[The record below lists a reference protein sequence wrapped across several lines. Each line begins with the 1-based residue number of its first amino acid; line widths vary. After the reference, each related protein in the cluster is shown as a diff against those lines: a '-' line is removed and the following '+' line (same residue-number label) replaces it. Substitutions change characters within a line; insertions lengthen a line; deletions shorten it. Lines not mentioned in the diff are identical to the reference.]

1 MRDGRTVRRERR
13 PELENVSE
21 FLERWRPL
29 LVVISGIAA
38 GSEFVVDRPRT
49 TIGRGPSVDL
59 AFADAEMS
67 QQHAALEFAD
77 GGFRVCDLGSTNG
90 TYVNGALVR
99 VCEVKNAD
107 RIQLGRFLFQFVL
120 EERTRSPRVY
130 VLPEG

>member
-1 MRDGRTVRRERR
+1 MRDGRTVRRDRH
-13 PELENVSE
+13 PELEDVSE

>member
-1 MRDGRTVRRERR
+1 MRDGVTVRQA
-13 PELENVSE
+13 PENVSE
-21 FLERWRPL
+21 FLERWRPV
-29 LVVISGIAA
+29 LVVVSGVAA
-38 GSEFVVDRPRT
+38 GSEFVVDRVRT
-49 TIGRGPSVDL
+49 TVGRGPGVDL

-67 QQHAALEFAD
+67 QQHAAIEFAD

-99 VCEVKNAD
+99 VCEIKNAD

-130 VLPEG
+130 VLPDV

>member
-1 MRDGRTVRRERR
+1 MRDGVTVRRERGQA
-13 PELENVSE
+13 PEDVSE
-21 FLERWRPL
+21 FLERWRPV
-29 LVVISGIAA
+29 LVVVSGVAA
-38 GSEFVVDRPRT
+38 GSEFVVDRVRT
-49 TIGRGPSVDL
+49 TVGRGPGVDL

-67 QQHAALEFAD
+67 QQHAAIEFAD

-99 VCEVKNAD
+99 VCELKNAD

-130 VLPEG
+130 VLPDV

>member
-1 MRDGRTVRRERR
+1 MRDGVTVRRERGQA
-13 PELENVSE
+13 PENVSE
-21 FLERWRPL
+21 FLERWRPV
-29 LVVISGIAA
+29 LVVVSGVAA
-38 GSEFVVDRPRT
+38 GSEFVVDRVRT
-49 TIGRGPSVDL
+49 TVGRGPGVDL

-67 QQHAALEFAD
+67 QQHAAIEFAD

-99 VCEVKNAD
+99 VCELKNAD

-130 VLPEG
+130 VLPDV